1 MHHLYCVIRICFILW
16 LIPNKVWGQV
26 EQLDSLPQTVI
37 GQISLEGNVRT
48 KNTIIFREMMLQT
61 GDTLRTDELQKQ
73 IELDQQKILN
83 TNLFISAEIMATPN
97 EDSSRINL
105 HVVVKERWYFIVLPV
120 FQLADRNFNEW
131 WYDRKRDLK
140 RTIYGVYVSYGNV
153 TGRGDKLKVLA
164 EFGFL
169 PKFEVAYTRPYIDK
183 AQKTGITTGISYSVS
198 KNMPFRTWN
207 DKLDY
212 LNSEIRNRERF
223 YTYVNLTRR
232 NRFYAYHSLDLRWS
246 RTHVSDSI
254 TVLNPDYLIDNKSL
268 QKYFQLTYTYNYDR
282 RDHVQYPLKGIAM
295 SLQVSKLGLLPADDL
310 NLLYFYGSFR
320 KYTPLG
326 NRFYTNSNF
335 RFRISVPKHQPY
347 LQTIGLGFKNDL
359 VRGYELYV
367 VDGQHYALSKNELKY
382 QLFSTKKYFSWIP
395 VRQFNTIPIAA
406 YLNTFADAGYV
417 WNKYPERSN
426 TQLGNTL
433 LMGGGIGIDV
443 VTFYNIVATFNW
455 TVNRENQKR
464 FFFSITRD
472 F

>member
-1 MHHLYCVIRICFILW
+1 MHHFFCVFHICFIL
-16 LIPNKVWGQV
+16 LFIPDKTWSQTAQV
-26 EQLDSLPQTVI
+26 DSLSQHVI
-37 GQISLEGNVRT
+37 GSISIEGNIRT
-48 KNTIIFREMMLQT
+48 RNSIILREMMLQT
-61 GDTLRTDELQKQ
+61 GDTLSTEELQKQ
-73 IELDQQKILN
+73 IELDQQKIFN
-83 TNLFISAEIMATPN
+83 TNLFISVDITPN
-97 EDSSRINL
+97 IDSTGTSL
-105 HVVVKERWYFIVLPV
+105 QVVVKERWYLIALPV
-120 FQLADRNFNEW
+120 FELADRNFNEW

-153 TGRGDKLKVLA
+153 TGRGDKLKLLA

-169 PKFEVAYTRPYIDK
+169 PKFEIAYARPYIDK

-198 KNMPFRTWN
+198 KNLAFQTWN
-207 DKLDY
+207 DKLDF
-212 LNSEIRNRERF
+212 LQSEARNRERF
-223 YTYVNLTRR
+223 YTYINLTRR
-232 NRFYAYHSLDLRWS
+232 NQFYAYHSVDLRWS
-246 RTHVSDSI
+246 HTEISDSI
-254 TVLNPDYLIDNKSL
+254 TVLNPDYLKDQKSL
-268 QKYFQLTYTYNYDR
+268 QKYFQLTYTYSYDR

-295 SLQVSKLGLLPADDL
+295 SFQISKLGLLPSDDL

-335 RFRISVPKHQPY
+335 RFRVSAPNRQPY
-347 LQTIGLGFKNDL
+347 LQTIGLGYKNDL

-367 VDGQHYALSKNELKY
+367 VDGQHYGLTKNELKY

-433 LMGGGIGIDV
+433 LVGAGVGVDV
-443 VTFYNIVATFNW
+443 VTFYNIVATLNLTFNKDQ
-455 TVNRENQKR
+455 QKR
-464 FFFSITRD
+464 VFFSITRD